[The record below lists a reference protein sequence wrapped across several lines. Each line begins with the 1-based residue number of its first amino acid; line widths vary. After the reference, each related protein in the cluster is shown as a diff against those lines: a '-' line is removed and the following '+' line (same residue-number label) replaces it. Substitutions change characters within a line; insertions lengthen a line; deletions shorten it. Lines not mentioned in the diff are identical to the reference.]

1 VLDVDDLQRAYGEVR
16 ALDGMTFSVRPGA
29 VTGFLGPNGAGKT
42 TTMRAI
48 FGLTSLDGGEVRWD
62 GRVPDADA
70 RRRFGYL
77 PEERGL
83 YADMRIGD
91 QLVYL
96 GRLHGL
102 SVADARSRT
111 VSWLERLGLGDR
123 VDSKLEDLSL
133 GNQQRVQLIGA
144 LVHEPELL
152 VLDEPFSGLD
162 PVAVDA
168 LSNVLVSEAR
178 RGTTVLF
185 SSHQLDLVE
194 HLCEEAI
201 IVDHGR
207 TVASGPLDDLTA
219 GAEPVLAVEV
229 PSDPDGAWASTLDP
243 TDYRVLGV
251 ANGTVRLS
259 VADGAG
265 SVVERAQ
272 PALDR
277 ARAAGPVSHFGVE
290 RRTLA
295 ETFLALVGRPVDQA
309 DEAAG
314 ATTEQAVLS

>member
-1 VLDVDDLQRAYGEVR
+1 MPVLEVDAVSRAYGQVV
-16 ALDGMTFSVRPGA
+16 ALDAMTFGVRPGT

-48 FGLTSLDGGEVRWD
+48 FGLTTLDAGVVRWD
-62 GRVPDADA
+62 GRPVDAAA

-83 YADMRIGD
+83 YPTMRIGD

-102 SVADARSRT
+102 PADEARLRT
-111 VSWLERLGLGDR
+111 ERWLEQLGLADR
-123 VDSKLEDLSL
+123 TGSNVEDLSL

-144 LVHEPELL
+144 LLHEPDVL

-162 PVAVDA
+162 PVAVEA
-168 LSNVLVSEAR
+168 LSQVLVAEAR
-178 RGTTVLF
+178 RGVTVLF

-194 HLCEEAI
+194 HLCEEAV

-207 TVASGPLDDLTA
+207 VVAQGPLDDLTA
-219 GAEPVLAVEV
+219 GAAPVLAVDV
-229 PSDPDGAWASTLDP
+229 PSDPDGTWTASLDA
-243 TDYRVLGV
+243 TRFQVLDT
-251 ANGTVRLS
+251 ANGTVRIGL
-259 VADGAG
+259 VDDAGAG
-265 SVVERAQ
+265 HPIERAQ
-272 PALDR
+272 PVLDA
-277 ARAAGPVSHFGVE
+277 ARAAGAVNRFGFE

-295 ETFLALVGRPVDQA
+295 EVFLDLVDDRGGNER
-309 DEAAG
+309 
-314 ATTEQAVLS
+314 ATDG